1 MKFNVRS
8 LLSVLST
15 AVSLTTGMGSMCVQS
30 DQKPSAGGAP
40 SSVFPGSVN
49 PAAKQSDVWFDN
61 YRFRD
66 GEMLARLRLHYA
78 TLGTPRQNA
87 NGQIINA
94 VLVLHWTGADSSV
107 LQGPRYMKALFAPG
121 RPLDA
126 EKYYL
131 IFPDNVGHGKSSK
144 PSDGLRMNFPNYGYQ
159 DIVDLQHR
167 LVTETLGIKH
177 LHAILG
183 MSMGGMN
190 AWQWAEAYPDEMDGV
205 MPVVAFPI
213 PISGRN
219 LLWRRVLI
227 DLITSDPEW
236 DGGNYTKPP
245 RGWVHA
251 YANARWMIDGV
262 PHLQATVPD
271 VAAADGFIQEA
282 QEEASAAD
290 ANDQIYSLRSSMKDY
305 NPEPGL
311 ASIKTK
317 VFALNF
323 GDDEFNPAELHI
335 LEQLIPLVPHG
346 QYAIQPGSS
355 SSFGHL
361 TMAHPEMWADH
372 VATFMKELEDAV
384 MRCGASNCK

>member
-1 MKFNVRS
+1 MKFSVRCV
-8 LLSVLST
+8 LSVLCT
-15 AVSLTTGMGSMCVQS
+15 AVSLTTGMGNMFAQS
-30 DQKPSAGGAP
+30 NQKASAGAAP
-40 SSVFPGSVN
+40 LSVFPRYVN
-49 PAAKQSDVWFDN
+49 STAKQSDVWLDN

-66 GEMLARLRLHYA
+66 GEMLPRLRLHYA

-87 NGQIINA
+87 IGQIINA
-94 VLVLHWTGADSSV
+94 VLVLHWTGADGSV
-107 LQGPRYMKALFAPG
+107 LQGPGYMKALFAPG

-144 PSDGLRMNFPNYGYQ
+144 PSDGLRMKFPKYGYQ

-167 LVTETLGIKH
+167 LVTEIVGIKH

-205 MPVVAFPI
+205 MPVAAFPI
-213 PISGRN
+213 RVSGRN

-262 PHLQATVPD
+262 PHLQVTVPD
-271 VAAADGFIQEA
+271 VAAADAFIQEA
-282 QEEASAAD
+282 QKDASAAD
-290 ANDQIYSLRSSMKDY
+290 ANDLIYSLSSSMKDY

-317 VFALNF
+317 VYALNF
-323 GDDEFNPAELHI
+323 GDDEFNPEELHI
-335 LEQLIPLVPHG
+335 LEQLMPRVLHG
-346 QYAIQPGSS
+346 QYAIQSGSRS
-355 SSFGHL
+355 SVGHL
-361 TMAHPEMWADH
+361 TMAHPELWADH
-372 VATFMKELEDAV
+372 VATFMKELGETP
-384 MRCGASNCK
+384 

>member
-1 MKFNVRS
+1 MKFTVRS
-8 LLSVLST
+8 LLPMLCT
-15 AVSLTTGMGSMCVQS
+15 AVSLTTGMGTMSAQS
-30 DQKPSAGGAP
+30 DQNPSASAPP
-40 SSVFPGSVN
+40 SSVFAEYVN

-66 GEMLARLRLHYA
+66 GELLPRLRLHYA
-78 TLGTPRQNA
+78 TLGSPRLNA
-87 NGQIINA
+87 KGEIINA
-94 VLVLHWTGADSSV
+94 VLVLHWTGADGTM
-107 LQGPRYMKALFAPG
+107 LQGPHYMKALFAPG

-126 EKYYL
+126 EKYYV

-144 PSDGLRMNFPNYGYQ
+144 PSDGLKMKFPKYGYR

-190 AWQWAEAYPDEMDGV
+190 AWQWAEAYPNEMDGV
-205 MPVVAFPI
+205 MPVVALPI

-236 DGGNYTKPP
+236 DAGNYTKAP

-262 PHLQATVPD
+262 PHLQATVVD
-271 VAAADGFIQEA
+271 VAAADAFIEEA
-282 QEEASAAD
+282 EKEASARD
-290 ANDQIYSLRSSMKDY
+290 ANDLIYSLRSSMNDY

-311 ASIKTK
+311 TSIKTM
-317 VFALNF
+317 VYALNF
-323 GDDEFNPAELHI
+323 DDDEFNPAELHI
-335 LEQLIPLVPHG
+335 LEQLMPRVPHG

-361 TMAHPEMWADH
+361 TMAHPELWADH
-372 VATFMKELEDAV
+372 VATFMKELEQTP
-384 MRCGASNCK
+384 

>member
-8 LLSVLST
+8 FLSVLST
-15 AVSLTTGMGSMCVQS
+15 AVSLTTGMGSMCAQS
-30 DQKPSAGGAP
+30 NQKTSTGAAP
-40 SSVFPGSVN
+40 SSVFPGYVSS
-49 PAAKQSDVWFDN
+49 AAKQTDVWLDN

-78 TLGTPRQNA
+78 TLGTPRRNA

-107 LQGPRYMKALFAPG
+107 LQGPGYMTALFALG

-126 EKYYL
+126 QKYYL

-144 PSDGLRMNFPNYGYQ
+144 PSDGLRMKFPEYGYQ

-190 AWQWAEAYPDEMDGV
+190 AWLWAEAYPDEMDGV

-236 DGGNYTKPP
+236 DAGNYTKPP

-262 PHLQATVPD
+262 LHLQATVPD
-271 VAAADGFIQEA
+271 VAAADAFIQEA
-282 QEEASAAD
+282 QKAASAAD
-290 ANDQIYSLRSSMKDY
+290 ANDLIYSLRSSMKDY
-305 NPEPGL
+305 NPEPDL

-317 VFALNF
+317 VYALNF
-323 GDDEFNPAELHI
+323 GDDEFNPDELHI
-335 LEQLIPLVPHG
+335 LEQLMPRVPHG

-355 SSFGHL
+355 SSVGHL
-361 TMAHPEMWADH
+361 TMAHPELWADH
-372 VATFMKELEDAV
+372 VAKFMKELEETP
-384 MRCGASNCK
+384 